1 MYGFLLFAVLF
12 LVVGAF
18 SRRAGAASPDAVE
31 SKDLIVAPSKALM
44 EMSEAPAAPE
54 AHAAPVPVLEEG
66 EVVPEPAN
74 APEAEAAPEDSNNP
88 NNWFRNSYGETQ
100 WQEFEFTISAL
111 EYELD
116 EFEKDTAD
124 GVSPEDL
131 ADRQHYIEKVRIELE
146 VLRDMYADRMAT
158 EPPAP
163 DDYEEE
169 REQFDFGESAAD
181 W

>member
-18 SRRAGAASPDAVE
+18 SRRAGASADAAAAE
-31 SKDLIVAPSKALM
+31 SRDLIVAPSKALM
-44 EMSEAPAAPE
+44 EVPQAPSAPAAPE
-54 AHAAPVPVLEEG
+54 VPVPQLEEG
-66 EVVPEPAN
+66 EIVPEPVP
-74 APEAEAAPEDSNNP
+74 APEAEDSNNP
-88 NNWFRNSYGETQ
+88 KNWFRNSYGETE
-100 WQEFEFTISAL
+100 WQEFEFSISII

-116 EFEKDTAD
+116 EYEKEPVPSDL
-124 GVSPEDL
+124 SPEDL
-131 ADRQHYIEKVRIELE
+131 ADRQRYIEKLKVELE

-158 EPPAP
+158 EPP
-163 DDYEEE
+163 DYNDYEEE